1 MVDQCLLQSFDLW
14 KMEEE
19 TASTED
25 RTDGLIALWELQR
38 MLVTHL
44 IAEARMIFLGKTR
57 VGHRQSDKHLNG
69 FKGNVRETSE
79 RVERIWAFSS
89 S

>member
-25 RTDGLIALWELQR
+25 RTDGLIAQWELQR
-38 MLVTHL
+38 TLCDPFDC
-44 IAEARMIFLGKTR
+44 RGKDDLPWKNKSGPSS
-57 VGHRQSDKHLNG
+57 VRQ
-69 FKGNVRETSE
+69 TSE
-79 RVERIWAFSS
+79 WL
-89 S
+89 

>member
-1 MVDQCLLQSFDLW
+1 M
-14 KMEEE
+14 
-19 TASTED
+19 
-25 RTDGLIALWELQR
+25 
-38 MLVTHL
+38 THL
-44 IAEARMIFLGKTR
+44 IAGARIIFLEKTR